1 MKSKKVRRVLTIIAT
16 LFLVTG
22 IGLVLF
28 PPVSNTYGKYVAK
41 GISDDFE
48 TRANHPKKAH
58 MLMPRKMVKLTVTVA
73 YLMVHK
79 LCMMLILK
87 D

>member
-48 TRANHPKKAH
+48 TRANHP
-58 MLMPRKMVKLTVTVA
+58 RKG
-73 YLMVHK
+73 
-79 LCMMLILK
+79 
-87 D
+87 